1 MAGRTHGKL
10 GPRDPEQAQAHY
22 ERLSDEDR
30 IALLVAR
37 DASIRLLKQLH
48 EEAVAEGVTDD
59 LTRVLNRR
67 GMQAQY
73 ERSAH
78 RHNRQGDTGKPD
90 LLLMVDLDDFKL
102 INDTRGHAEGD
113 KSLRK
118 VGGLISATVRG
129 GDAVGR
135 VGGDEFIAFLYG
147 ATLEEGAEAA
157 QRIAAN
163 GRILSA
169 QEEAGESPVIIPT
182 LSMGLAKIDYLLPF
196 DEAMDIADAAM
207 YQAKQG
213 GKDQFHILR

>member
-1 MAGRTHGKL
+1 M
-10 GPRDPEQAQAHY
+10 
-22 ERLSDEDR
+22 
-30 IALLVAR
+30 
-37 DASIRLLKQLH
+37 
-48 EEAVAEGVTDD
+48 
-59 LTRVLNRR
+59 
-67 GMQAQY
+67 
-73 ERSAH
+73 
-78 RHNRQGDTGKPD
+78 
-90 LLLMVDLDDFKL
+90 
-102 INDTRGHAEGD
+102 
-113 KSLRK
+113 
-118 VGGLISATVRG
+118 
-129 GDAVGR
+129 GR